1 MSHRAKWAHWKRIT
15 RQDSA
20 ITRIPAGLA
29 FLGLGCLLVFAAWE
43 GMRDHRFMFL
53 TFDFRPGH
61 PVIGQTIGL
70 LVMGA
75 VFVVAGIAALLDL

>member
-1 MSHRAKWAHWKRIT
+1 MSNRAKWTHWKRIT

-20 ITRIPAGLA
+20 ITRIPVGLA
-29 FLGLGCLLVFAAWE
+29 FFGLGCLLVFGAWE

-53 TFDFRPGH
+53 TFDVRFGH

-70 LVMGA
+70 LVVGA
-75 VFVVAGIAALLDL
+75 VFVVAGIAALFDL